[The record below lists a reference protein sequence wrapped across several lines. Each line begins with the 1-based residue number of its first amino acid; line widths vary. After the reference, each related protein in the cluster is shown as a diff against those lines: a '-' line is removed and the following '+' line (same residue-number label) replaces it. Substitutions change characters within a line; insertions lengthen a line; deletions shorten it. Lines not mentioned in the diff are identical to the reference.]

1 MNRCRA
7 DVVSSRSSKLW
18 IRGAS
23 AVVGLGLLC
32 AVTLT
37 TLAQPP
43 ERAVN
48 DSKRSPASPQP
59 SSGQPQEQVAT
70 LAGGCFWCLE
80 AVYERMEGVNDVV
93 SGYTGDESAPNPT
106 YQQVLLHL
114 NNHAEAVQVYY
125 DPSKTSYEQLLE
137 VFFKIHD
144 PTSLNQ
150 QGADKGPQYR
160 SAIFYH
166 DEAQKQAAE
175 AMIARLTEEEEFRR
189 PIVTQ
194 VEKLGTFYMA
204 EKEHQDYFR
213 RNPFAG
219 YCQAVVRPK
228 VLKFQ
233 KEFKGEVRKEGVGSR
248 GPAAR

>member
-1 MNRCRA
+1 M
-7 DVVSSRSSKLW
+7 
-18 IRGAS
+18 
-23 AVVGLGLLC
+23 GLGLVC
-32 AVTLT
+32 TVTLT
-37 TLAQPP
+37 TLAQRP

-48 DSKRSPASPQP
+48 DSTKTPARSQSNAGA
-59 SSGQPQEQVAT
+59 GQPQEQVAT

-106 YQQVLLHL
+106 YQQVCLHL

-144 PTSLNQ
+144 PTSLNK
-150 QGADKGPQYR
+150 QGADEGPQYR

-166 DEAQKQAAE
+166 DAAQKQAAA
-175 AMIARLTEEEEFRR
+175 AMIARLTKEGEFRR

-194 VEKLGTFYMA
+194 VQKLGTFYMA

-233 KEFKGEVRKEGVGSR
+233 KEFKEDVRKEGVGSR